1 MTIKAFINVT
11 SARTNRRVASVH
23 VQKQSV
29 PITVDVDL
37 VDRSN
42 DLDDSDVYETS
53 LSIPM
58 SYRLK
63 QELDRIAESDGV
75 SLASF
80 IRINLMTLVR
90 TRKDRSMDR
99 SKG

>member
-1 MTIKAFINVT
+1 MTIKASINVT
-11 SARTNRRVASVH
+11 SARTRDRIAPLQVR
-23 VQKQSV
+23 KQPV
-29 PITVDVDL
+29 PITADIDL

-75 SLASF
+75 SLASL